1 MNGEIGE
8 VVCSNFMFVR
18 GYVRVEPVRLVHS
31 EPWEKVEPNM
41 GKKWVHPRSELAQYW
56 NNTARG
62 EEATKSIP
70 PRSSGY
76 L

>member
-1 MNGEIGE
+1 MFFSELNGEIGK

-41 GKKWVHPRSELAQYW
+41 GKCGSI
-56 NNTARG
+56 RG
-62 EEATKSIP
+62 VN
-70 PRSSGY
+70 
-76 L
+76 